1 MWKFTF
7 HFFFEWPLPNSFLL
21 NIQILNKFITLEFA
35 KIVNQKYS
43 SWSSINLI
51 CYLPKSA
58 YSFSLTYIPLFHS
71 IDASIDHLIFAW
83 LLIRKKNDTYVMP
96 FGSLLK
102 RIQRIFKIL
111 LYSSSSAFLMVL
123 NPPSGVENSKLKNPP
138 LSCIKSCFLT
148 LRIWASFVAP
158 PEQNLA

>member
-1 MWKFTF
+1 MKIKLDEPLTQNVKI
-7 HFFFEWPLPNSFLL
+7 HISFFFEWPLLNSFLL

-83 LLIRKKNDTYVMP
+83 LLIRKKNATYVMP

-102 RIQRIFKIL
+102 RI
-111 LYSSSSAFLMVL
+111 
-123 NPPSGVENSKLKNPP
+123 
-138 LSCIKSCFLT
+138 
-148 LRIWASFVAP
+148 
-158 PEQNLA
+158 